1 MRKRRL
7 RSHRVA
13 VIDASAARRRLNVQI
28 LVAIVGPVI
37 RIIPEVGGRIGS
49 AHLFRVACSKK
60 KKKKIFIEL
69 YQYEIILM
77 ILICYLV
84 VEVGLQDQDRLLRQD
99 PHRRDRK
106 DG

>member
-69 YQYEIILM
+69 YQYEIIL
-77 ILICYLV
+77 ICYLV